1 MPPSRVLIVDD
12 EQQIRAVLRDF
23 LESQGYEIA
32 EAETAVGGL
41 AAVRARRPDV
51 VLLDLNMPGTL
62 HGTSVVAAI
71 AAETAVI
78 VITAV
83 NDVELARR
91 TLRDGAFDFVLKP
104 FELGRVAELVEAA
117 VAFGRGGPDQPSR

>member
-1 MPPSRVLIVDD
+1 M
-12 EQQIRAVLRDF
+12 
-23 LESQGYEIA
+23 
-32 EAETAVGGL
+32 GGL
-41 AAVRARRPDV
+41 AAVRAGRPDV

-71 AAETAVI
+71 AAESPVV

-91 TLRDGAFDFVLKP
+91 TLRDGAFDFVMKP
-104 FELGRVAELVEAA
+104 FELRRVAELVEAA
-117 VAFGRGGPDQPSR
+117 IALGPRRA